1 MNESDIRRIVGRCH
15 VSESNRRVIR
25 YFISKLRNGHAA
37 FRAIP
42 RQQRHFLMRQVITVH
57 KANQNLY
64 LKVMRRIF

>member
-1 MNESDIRRIVGRCH
+1 

-57 KANQNLY
+57 EANQDLY
-64 LKVMRRIF
+64 LKVMRGIF